1 MGMISANKRW
11 HDMRLKID
19 LRADA
24 VIDGEW
30 MKSLSDHTYRNVTPI
45 DGGSLGD
52 VIDGQPAEIDLAV
65 ASSRAC
71 WLRGTWSRMERKAK
85 KGVLIRI
92 AELLM
97 EHKNELALLE
107 TLDTGRPITDSL
119 NVDIPLASECF
130 QWYAEIL
137 DKRYD
142 ELISTADTNLIPILR
157 EPIGVV
163 AAIVPWNFPL
173 LMAAWKVAPALAVGN
188 SVVLKPA
195 PQSPLTATRLA
206 RIGVEAGLP
215 PGALNVVPGHGE
227 PAGKSLALHND
238 VDCVSFTGSVEVGK
252 KLQQYAGMSNMKRV
266 WVETGGKGPQ
276 VVFDDVEDL
285 DTAASAIAWGVFY
298 NQGQMCSAGSRAI
311 VHRAI
316 YAELIDKVVAIAEQL
331 SPADPL
337 DPETSIGAMINGVQ
351 VSRVHAYCRAA
362 NESAARVLTGGS
374 PVDVIS
380 GGFYFEPTVVA
391 DVSRRDELFQE
402 EVFGPVL
409 SVTPIDSFED
419 AIATANDSRYG
430 LTAAVWSQNVN
441 TAIRAARA
449 IRAGTVWINTF
460 DRADFAV
467 PFGGFGQSGFGRAKS
482 LHAIEKYSDLK
493 SIWLELN

>member
-1 MGMISANKRW
+1 MGSLNRRW
-11 HDMRLKID
+11 HDMRRTID

-30 MKSLSDHTYRNVTPI
+30 VESLSGHTYSNVTPI
-45 DGGSLGD
+45 DGESLGK
-52 VIDGQPAEIDLAV
+52 VIDCQSTEIDLALT
-65 ASSRAC
+65 SSRTC
-71 WLRGTWSRMERKAK
+71 WDKGTWSRMDRKAK
-85 KGVLIRI
+85 KRVLLRI
-92 AELLM
+92 GELLI
-97 EHKNELALLE
+97 ERKDELALLE

-119 NVDIPLASECF
+119 NVDIPLAAECF

-142 ELISTADTNLIPILR
+142 ELISTTETNLISILR

-195 PQSPLTATRLA
+195 QQSPLTATRLGM
-206 RIGVEAGLP
+206 IGIEAGLP
-215 PGALNVVPGHGE
+215 PGALNIVPGHGE
-227 PAGKSLALHND
+227 PAGSALALHDD
-238 VDCVSFTGSVEVGK
+238 VDCVSFTGSVMVGK
-252 KLQQYAGMSNMKRV
+252 KLQQYSGMSNMKRV
-266 WVETGGKGPQ
+266 WVETGGKGAQ
-276 VVFDDVEDL
+276 VVFDDAEDL
-285 DTAASAIAWGVFY
+285 DTAASAIAWGAFY

-316 YAELIDKVVAIAEQL
+316 YAELLDKILSIAKQL

-337 DPETSIGAMINGVQ
+337 DPETSIGAMINEAQLV
-351 VSRVHAYCRAA
+351 RVHAFCRAA
-362 NESAARVLTGGS
+362 GESAARVLTGGS
-374 PVDVIS
+374 PVDVTA

-391 DVSRRDELFQE
+391 DVLRQDELFQE

-409 SVTPIDSFED
+409 SVTPVDSFPD
-419 AIATANDSRYG
+419 AIAAANDSRYG

-441 TAIRAARA
+441 TAMRAARA
-449 IRAGTVWINTF
+449 VRAGMVWVNTF

-467 PFGGFGQSGFGRAKS
+467 PFGGFGQSGYGRAKS
-482 LHAIEKYSDLK
+482 LHALEKYSDLK
-493 SIWLELN
+493 SVWMEFGG